1 MAPSSK
7 TKLAALLMA
16 LAALSMAAAQVPPPP
31 PAPSS
36 SGNGT
41 CEPLKL
47 RVCGGLLS
55 GLLGGLLPG
64 AGGDGGQ
71 CCPLL
76 GGLVDLDAAACV
88 CAALRANVLGVNLN
102 VPFALD
108 RLLNTC
114 GRDVPTGFTCPPP
127 A

>member
-31 PAPSS
+31 PPPPS

-64 AGGDGGQ
+64 AGGNGGQ

-102 VPFALD
+102 VPLALD
-108 RLLNTC
+108 RLINTC
-114 GRDVPTGFTCPPP
+114 GRDVPAGFTCPPP